1 MGVKGDKYYESAV
14 KGAADE
20 IGFNGSF
27 ECQISS
33 RNGRFGITLFSE
45 HFDAGK
51 GDISD
56 AASLALA
63 TLHEVSKV
71 YGKPLAMQKTQMD
84 VSVATMTGVMSI
96 RMEEERP

>member
-33 RNGRFGITLFSE
+33 RKGRFGITLFNE
-45 HFDAGK
+45 YYDAGK
-51 GDISD
+51 GNIAD
-56 AASLALA
+56 AANLALA
-63 TLHEVSKV
+63 TMHEISKI
-71 YGKPLAMQKTQMD
+71 YGKALSMQKTQMD
-84 VSVATMTGVMSI
+84 VSVATLNGVMSI
-96 RMEEERP
+96 RMEEE